1 MNKTLHYKTK
11 TLTDAYFVKPIRNDW
26 EATRNKCALTK
37 YKIQPSVSANQLL
50 ENLLYTKTK
59 NVAGTWLT
67 EKQLVL
73 AYTIK
78 TALVDVTWQSLT
90 WQRIKV
96 GLTYSWCRNI
106 NTEISLFYHLFKS
119 QFVWYRHLGL
129 HIVLGRLDTES
140 HTKTKTLA

>member
-1 MNKTLHYKTK
+1 MNKTLHYEIK

-37 YKIQPSVSANQLL
+37 YKNQPSVSANQLL

-73 AYTIK
+73 A
-78 TALVDVTWQSLT
+78 
-90 WQRIKV
+90 
-96 GLTYSWCRNI
+96 
-106 NTEISLFYHLFKS
+106 
-119 QFVWYRHLGL
+119 
-129 HIVLGRLDTES
+129 
-140 HTKTKTLA
+140 